1 MVGPIIR
8 ISPHEVHIR
17 DPDYY
22 EKIYST
28 TRPGIDKPSYVKYQ
42 FSAPGAIV
50 STPEHELHRQR
61 KTVLNPFF
69 SKRAV
74 LKQAPAIQAQAD
86 KICSRLA
93 TEYAA
98 SGKVLALGD
107 LFSSYTADVITKYA
121 FDQTYNFLDAP
132 DFISPFTRSIEGFKK
147 FAHHAIQ
154 FPLLPRILA
163 RLPDRVLMTVQPG
176 MLAALEY
183 KRVWLDP
190 LPPLDNLLT

>member
-1 MVGPIIR
+1 MVGSIVR
-8 ISPHEVHIR
+8 INPHEVHIR

-22 EKIYST
+22 ETIYST
-28 TRPGIDKPSYVKYQ
+28 TRLGIDKPGYAKYP

-74 LKQAPAIQAQAD
+74 LKQAHAIQCQVD
-86 KICSRLA
+86 KISSRLA
-93 TEYAA
+93 TEYAP

-107 LFSSYTADVITKYA
+107 LFSSYTADVVTKYA

-132 DFISPFTRSIEGFKK
+132 DFLIPFTKSIEGFKK
-147 FAHHAIQ
+147 FAHHATQ
-154 FPLLPRILA
+154 FPLLPRVLA
-163 RLPDRVLMTVQPG
+163 RLPDRILMTLQPG

-183 KRVWLDP
+183 KRVWL
-190 LPPLDNLLT
+190 NAYRRA